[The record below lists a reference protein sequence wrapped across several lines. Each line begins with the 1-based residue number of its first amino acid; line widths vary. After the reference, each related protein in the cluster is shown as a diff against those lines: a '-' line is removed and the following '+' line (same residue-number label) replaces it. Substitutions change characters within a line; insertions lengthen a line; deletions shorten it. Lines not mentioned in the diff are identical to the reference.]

1 MKKKSLLLL
10 NMSTNLKRDINDLSK
25 KREKNSQVNYF
36 DYILNNFLI

>member
-25 KREKNSQVNYF
+25 KKRKEFASQLFRLYF
-36 DYILNNFLI
+36 E